1 MEYKTEARLQI
12 IERQMELLKN
22 NNNDD
27 ANMSNLIYVNNELLK
42 YIITLNQRVNE
53 LENKVNNTM
62 MMQPKIHMSS
72 IKQRNDDCPILSR
85 IRASNTSP

>member
-72 IKQRNDDCPILSR
+72 VQLRDDDCPILSR

>member
-22 NNNDD
+22 NNSDD
-27 ANMSNLIYVNNELLK
+27 ANISNIIHVNNELLK

-62 MMQPKIHMSS
+62 MMQPNIHTSS
-72 IKQRNDDCPILSR
+72 IKQRDDDCPILSR
-85 IRASNTSP
+85 IRASNISP

>member
-1 MEYKTEARLQI
+1 MEYKTEAKLQI

-22 NNNDD
+22 NNSND
-27 ANMSNLIYVNNELLK
+27 ANMSNLIHVNNELLK

-62 MMQPKIHMSS
+62 MQPNIHKSS
-72 IKQRNDDCPILSR
+72 IKQRDDDCPILSR
-85 IRASNTSP
+85 IRASNNSP